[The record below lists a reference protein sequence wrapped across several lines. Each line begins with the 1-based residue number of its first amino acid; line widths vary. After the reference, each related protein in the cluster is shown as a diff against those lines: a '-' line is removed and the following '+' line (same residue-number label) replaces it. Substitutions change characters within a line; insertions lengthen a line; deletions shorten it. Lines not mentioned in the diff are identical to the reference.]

1 MQGLTRKAGITMGF
15 YKKGA
20 STERGGSAVATPG
33 QMRGLEA
40 LHLRHGKLPWARL
53 FEPSIKLAEEGAEM
67 RGDLYAVR
75 PVTSESC
82 SQLSVTGQAIMT
94 PDP

>member
-1 MQGLTRKAGITMGF
+1 MEF

-40 LHLRHGKLPWARL
+40 LHLRHGKLPWARM

-67 RGDLYAVR
+67 RGDLYAVC
-75 PVTSESC
+75 PITSESC
-82 SQLSVTGQAIMT
+82 SQLGTTGQAMT
-94 PDP
+94 THDPGPI